1 MDFNLVSQIER
12 SVDINSMKSGD
23 LLVEHILKYQKSEK
37 HYNMIM
43 MIIPNIMSTGN
54 IDKCFM
60 EFFCF
65 NNNPDIKQCNL
76 EMVINNKDL
85 P

>member
-1 MDFNLVSQIER
+1 
-12 SVDINSMKSGD
+12 
-23 LLVEHILKYQKSEK
+23 
-37 HYNMIM
+37 MIM

-85 P
+85 PQFSHYEKQVYLVPTIIDFKNPEREIIREIQK

>member
-1 MDFNLVSQIER
+1 MIMDFNLVSQIER
-12 SVDINSMKSGD
+12 SVDVNSMKSGD
-23 LLVEHILKYQKSEK
+23 LLVEHILK
-37 HYNMIM
+37 YNMIM